1 MTTILSFDDAFG
13 GGKAKIPRSSVTGD
27 IGFAVISR
35 LNRFKTLEAGRDDSA
50 VVNDSTIRRKQAFL
64 CYDKDEQ
71 PKGNPAKFIA
81 DALTEISQRVY
92 PKSRVRLVMIV
103 LLKML
108 LDID

>member
-71 PKGNPAKFIA
+71 PKGNPVKFIA
-81 DALTEISQRVY
+81 DALTEF
-92 PKSRVRLVMIV
+92 
-103 LLKML
+103 LKESIRKAEFGL
-108 LDID
+108 

>member
-50 VVNDSTIRRKQAFL
+50 VVNDSAETSVSLLRQRRTT
-64 CYDKDEQ
+64 
-71 PKGNPAKFIA
+71 KGQSGQIY
-81 DALTEISQRVY
+81 R
-92 PKSRVRLVMIV
+92 
-103 LLKML
+103 
-108 LDID
+108 